1 MEKFKKVF
9 SYILVFISIMIL
21 LIGDK
26 YLDKDYNFFLSI
38 ISIIIIIFFTN
49 TNESFSRTQRVITT
63 ITFISL
69 FISKIYLYLTI

>member
-26 YLDKDYNFFLSI
+26 YLDKDRNFYLSI

-49 TNESFSRTQRVITT
+49 TNESFSRTQRIITT

>member
-49 TNESFSRTQRVITT
+49 TNESFSRTQRIITT